1 MKRFISQ
8 SLVAALLL
16 FFFAAGHASAQDLVF
31 TIKLNKTNS
40 KKGEPVTC
48 TMMLKNISKNN
59 LVVNN
64 RFLVNVPAG
73 PHDISFQLIDPDM
86 NPVPF
91 AAKIKAAFES
101 KDYILLAPG
110 KTESAT
116 YLLSKRFDLSKSG
129 SYKLT
134 AYYENKY
141 DAPAALNLAPAW
153 KGSLHSNSTVFIIR

>member
-1 MKRFISQ
+1 MKKFIIQ
-8 SLVAALLL
+8 SFVTAFMIFL
-16 FFFAAGHASAQDLVF
+16 FTAGHVNGQDLVF
-31 TIKLNKTNS
+31 TIKLNKTS
-40 KKGEPVTC
+40 YKKGEPVTC

-64 RFLVNVPAG
+64 RFLVNRPAG
-73 PHDISFQLIDPDM
+73 PHDISFELIDPDL
-86 NPVPF
+86 NTVTF
-91 AAKIKAAFES
+91 NTKIKAAFES

-116 YLLSKRFDLSKSG
+116 YLLSKRFELLKTG

-141 DAPAALNLAPAW
+141 DAPAELNMPAAW
-153 KGSLHSNSTVFIIR
+153 KGSLHSNSTVLNIR

>member
-1 MKRFISQ
+1 MKKFISQ
-8 SLVAALLL
+8 SIVAILLL
-16 FFFAAGHASAQDLVF
+16 LFFAAGHINAQELVF
-31 TIKLNKTNS
+31 TIKLNKTNY

-73 PHDISFQLIDPDM
+73 PHDISFQIIGPDM

-101 KDYILLAPG
+101 TDYILLASG

-116 YLLSKRFDLSKSG
+116 YLLSKRFDLSKTG

-141 DAPAALNLAPAW
+141 DAPAALIMPPAW
-153 KGSLHSNSTVFIIR
+153 KGSLHSNSIAFTIR